1 MGTQIIGK
9 MDKNQKTY
17 YAVTIIWEDQSDT
30 YYFETLKEAGD
41 FSLENDPM
49 FKLKNKGDK

>member
-1 MGTQIIGK
+1 MGTKIIKKREENG
-9 MDKNQKTY
+9 NTY
-17 YAVTIIWEDQSDT
+17 YKVTVFSDNQSDT

-49 FKLKNKGDK
+49 FKLKNKGEK

>member
-1 MGTQIIGK
+1 MGIKII
-9 MDKNQKTY
+9 QKKEQNENTY
-17 YAVTIIWEDQSDT
+17 YEVTKIWKNQSDT

-49 FKLKNKGDK
+49 FKLKNKGEK